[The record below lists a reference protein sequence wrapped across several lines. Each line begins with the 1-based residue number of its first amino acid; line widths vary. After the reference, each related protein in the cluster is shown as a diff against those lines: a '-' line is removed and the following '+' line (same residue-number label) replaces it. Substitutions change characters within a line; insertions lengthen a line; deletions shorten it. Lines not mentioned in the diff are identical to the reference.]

1 LGRWYNWTRE
11 PSKETGM
18 PLMRRALLRRVGESL
33 EIGTAPV
40 PEPGPGEILIRVV
53 ACGVCHS
60 DLHAVDGD
68 WGEPPKMP
76 LIPGH
81 EVTGHVVAHG
91 PGVDRPALGAAVGV
105 PWMAGACGRCAWCQA
120 GMETI
125 CPEGGA
131 TGFNCDGG
139 YAEYMV
145 ARADFVGV
153 IPDGVD
159 LVRIAPI
166 LCAGVTTYRGLR
178 RSEARA
184 GEFVAIIGAGG
195 LGHVAVQYARA
206 MGFRPIVLDVDPAKL
221 DLARRLGAEA
231 AVEAGPDAAGTVM
244 TLTGG
249 GAAAAIVTAPAP
261 AAFEQSLA
269 LIRPGGTAVF
279 IGLPGGQRAWRS
291 KRIRVSPI
299 WISSPGYS
307 GCSRTGCPLTRV
319 PLVEPQSMSVKT
331 PPTSRTSA
339 WLRLAL
345 ASLSTTSWSARRP
358 MLVTG
363 RLSSTVRRGWPS
375 TTSTPP
381 GTTTLDRRTVATATS
396 GTEAGFRSR
405 RGSWA
410 RIRPSRSRSCGPGSR
425 PSSSTRTRRPSW

>member
-1 LGRWYNWTRE
+1 
-11 PSKETGM
+11 M
-18 PLMRRALLRRVGESL
+18 PGMRRALLRRVGEPL
-33 EIGTAPV
+33 EIGTAAV
-40 PEPGPGEILIRVV
+40 PEPGPGEILIRVA

-81 EVTGHVVAHG
+81 EATGHVVAHG
-91 PGVDRPALGAAVGV
+91 RGVDRPALGAAVGV
-105 PWMAGACGRCAWCQA
+105 PWMAGACGRCAWCRA

-131 TGFNCDGG
+131 TGFSCDGG

-145 ARADFVGV
+145 ARADFVGL

-184 GEFVAIIGAGG
+184 GDFVAIVGAGG

-231 AVEAGPDAAGTVM
+231 VIAAGPDAAGAVTA
-244 TLTGG
+244 LTGG

-279 IGLPGGQRAWRS
+279 IGLPGGERDA
-291 KRIRVSPI
+291 IRLSI
-299 WISSPGYS
+299 AAISNWEKSIRGS
-307 GCSRTGCPLTRV
+307 NVGTRQDLQEAVDFAARGLVTATVETV
-319 PLVEPQSMSVKT
+319 PLEQVNE
-331 PPTSRTSA
+331 
-339 WLRLAL
+339 AL
-345 ASLSTTSWSARRP
+345 ARLRRGQ
-358 MLVTG
+358 VAG
-363 RLSSTVRRGWPS
+363 RLV
-375 TTSTPP
+375 
-381 GTTTLDRRTVATATS
+381 LDLGGEGAARQVDSKQVS
-396 GTEAGFRSR
+396 G
-405 RGSWA
+405 
-410 RIRPSRSRSCGPGSR
+410 
-425 PSSSTRTRRPSW
+425 

>member
-1 LGRWYNWTRE
+1 
-11 PSKETGM
+11 M
-18 PLMRRALLRRVGESL
+18 PLMRRALLRRVGEPL
-33 EIGTAPV
+33 EIGTGPV
-40 PEPGPGEILIRVV
+40 PESGPGEILIRIA

-68 WGEPPKMP
+68 WGEPPRMP

-105 PWMAGACGRCAWCQA
+105 PWMAGACGRCAWCRA

-125 CPEGGA
+125 CPEGSA
-131 TGFNCDGG
+131 TGFSRDGG

-145 ARADFVGV
+145 ARAEFVGL

-184 GEFVAIIGAGG
+184 GDFVVIVGAGG

-206 MGFRPIVLDVDPAKL
+206 MGLRPIVLDVDPAKL
-221 DLARRLGAEA
+221 ELARRLGAEA
-231 AVEAGPDAAGTVM
+231 VAEAGPDATAAVTA
-244 TLTGG
+244 LTGG

-279 IGLPGGQRAWRS
+279 IGLPGGERDA
-291 KRIRVSPI
+291 IRLSIAAISNWEKSIRGSNVGTRQDLQEAVDFATRGLVAATVETVPI
-299 WISSPGYS
+299 EQ
-307 GCSRTGCPLTRV
+307 V
-319 PLVEPQSMSVKT
+319 NE
-331 PPTSRTSA
+331 
-339 WLRLAL
+339 AL
-345 ASLSTTSWSARRP
+345 ARLRRGQ
-358 MLVTG
+358 VAG
-363 RLSSTVRRGWPS
+363 RLVLDLGGVE
-375 TTSTPP
+375 
-381 GTTTLDRRTVATATS
+381 GTTRQMNS
-396 GTEAGFRSR
+396 KQQNG
-405 RGSWA
+405 
-410 RIRPSRSRSCGPGSR
+410 
-425 PSSSTRTRRPSW
+425 